1 MYSSFWVYQIWAN
14 YLFTKIHESFFI
26 QAISYDKDSL
36 YLFFIKNKV
45 QYSLELKFIGGELFI
60 LESDKQAAEHKNKGQ
75 FQFKEIE
82 SQRVKDIG
90 TRLFDRLLFIE
101 FDNGFKLWFKGFGR
115 FGNVILESPIAKT
128 PENLFRLNIKADWEI
143 NLSDWNTLLYSN
155 LDQKVSNPSLSKLD
169 VNNYQSIIKSVSI
182 ESLIEY
188 NFDPNFFNLPSIESQ
203 TTYLY
208 RFFTEICTKMEFH
221 ISQKSNK
228 MIIDMRYINIKK
240 VETNAIID
248 DLIQKTQEF
257 IRWYFFDNF
266 KNSFLD
272 VTQKRIKQDQSLLK
286 GYQKRTLEITE
297 RRSYREIGDLILAHA
312 HSIKKGVTNALL
324 TDYYTNQRIRIKLD
338 ENLNAAENAQK
349 YYRKAKNEFL
359 ELEKLKENITALDIR
374 IEENTKK
381 LALVQ
386 SATAFS
392 DIKSL
397 QKKGNPSNVPPKKGG
412 PTLPYKQYEYIGY
425 EIWVGKNAKSNDE
438 LIRLSSKNDLWLHVK
453 DFTGSHVIIKQKGR
467 EYSKDVIKIGAQLAA
482 FHSKAKHQSLVQVQF
497 TMRKF
502 VSKPK
507 KAMPG
512 EVNVL
517 QESFVDVEPK
527 DL

>member
-45 QYSLELKFIGGELFI
+45 QHSLELKFIGGELFI

-82 SQRVKDIG
+82 GQRVKDVG

-169 VNNYQSIIKSVSI
+169 INNYQSIIKSVSL
-182 ESLIEY
+182 ESLVEY

-208 RFFTEICTKMEFH
+208 RFFAEICTKMEFH

-228 MIIDMRYINIKK
+228 MIINMRYINIEK
-240 VETNAIID
+240 VEINAIID
-248 DLIQKTQEF
+248 DLLQKTQEF

-272 VTQKRIKQDQSLLK
+272 VTQKRIKQDQSLIK

-359 ELEKLKENITALDIR
+359 ELEKLKENITALNIR

-392 DIKSL
+392 EIKSL

>member
-1 MYSSFWVYQIWAN
+1 
-14 YLFTKIHESFFI
+14 
-26 QAISYDKDSL
+26 
-36 YLFFIKNKV
+36 
-45 QYSLELKFIGGELFI
+45 
-60 LESDKQAAEHKNKGQ
+60 
-75 FQFKEIE
+75 
-82 SQRVKDIG
+82 
-90 TRLFDRLLFIE
+90 
-101 FDNGFKLWFKGFGR
+101 
-115 FGNVILESPIAKT
+115 
-128 PENLFRLNIKADWEI
+128 
-143 NLSDWNTLLYSN
+143 
-155 LDQKVSNPSLSKLD
+155 
-169 VNNYQSIIKSVSI
+169 
-182 ESLIEY
+182 
-188 NFDPNFFNLPSIESQ
+188 
-203 TTYLY
+203 
-208 RFFTEICTKMEFH
+208 MEFH

>member
-82 SQRVKDIG
+82 GQRVKDVG

-169 VNNYQSIIKSVSI
+169 INNYQSIIKSVSL
-182 ESLIEY
+182 ESLVEY

-208 RFFTEICTKMEFH
+208 RFFAEICTKMEFH

-228 MIIDMRYINIKK
+228 MIITMRYINIAK
-240 VETNAIID
+240 VEINAIID
-248 DLIQKTQEF
+248 DLSQKTQEF

-359 ELEKLKENITALDIR
+359 ELEKLKENITALNIR

-392 DIKSL
+392 EIKSL